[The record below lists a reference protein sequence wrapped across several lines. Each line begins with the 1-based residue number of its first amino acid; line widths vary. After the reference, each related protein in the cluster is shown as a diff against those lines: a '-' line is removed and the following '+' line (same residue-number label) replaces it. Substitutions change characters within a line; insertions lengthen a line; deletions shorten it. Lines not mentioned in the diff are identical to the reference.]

1 MFRYGKFVFPYLI
14 TVEKYSHYFI
24 QLCEVQAKAM
34 RPSSAVPTIVSDTRH
49 LPGSRASQFCLYDIF
64 LNDKIHGFLMPDTD
78 SFVMIDLLTA
88 KKLEILQGQDGVYTK
103 AVLEVRFLKQ
113 FAIKKGKQQP
123 FNISINIYGPESDAS
138 DIGKRLA
145 EAQGSL
151 QHPFYFEDGVEY
163 LNPQFFQL
171 EDKPTYMTNLVGMDE
186 SQLEAKALSDTLE
199 TVLTTLDRPLGN
211 TIISEVDVIPDDLVT
226 PLKEWV
232 LADFKPLIPETNRIS
247 HQKFALSFILKREDV
262 DYCDRIRKEL
272 LFHTRVL

>member
-1 MFRYGKFVFPYLI
+1 
-14 TVEKYSHYFI
+14 
-24 QLCEVQAKAM
+24 
-34 RPSSAVPTIVSDTRH
+34 
-49 LPGSRASQFCLYDIF
+49 
-64 LNDKIHGFLMPDTD
+64 
-78 SFVMIDLLTA
+78 MIDLITA
-88 KKLEILQGQDGVYTK
+88 KKLEVLYRQDRVYTK
-103 AVLEVRFLKQ
+103 AVVEARFLVQ
-113 FAIKKGKQQP
+113 LGAKKGNQP
-123 FNISINIYGPESDAS
+123 FSISVNVYGPESDAS

-151 QHPFYFEDGVEY
+151 QHPFYLEDGVEY

-171 EDKPTYMTNLVGMDE
+171 EEKPTYMTDLVGMGE
-186 SQLEAKALSDTLE
+186 SQIQAKALSDTLE
-199 TVLTTLDRPLGN
+199 TVLTSLDRPLGN
-211 TIISEVDVIPDDLVT
+211 PTISELDVIPDDLVT